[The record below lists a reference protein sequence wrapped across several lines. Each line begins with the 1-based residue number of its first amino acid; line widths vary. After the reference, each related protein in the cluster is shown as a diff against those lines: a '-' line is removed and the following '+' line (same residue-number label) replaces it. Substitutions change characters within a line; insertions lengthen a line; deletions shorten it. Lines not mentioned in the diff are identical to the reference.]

1 MKTFKEIVKLLDAGF
16 THDEILAMEEEPA
29 QPAAPETPEAQ
40 PDQPAAPA
48 AQPAPEDVLAGLIQK
63 IDRKLTELQAA
74 NIYNQQMPTEQPH
87 AMTDVEALEELIR
100 PHQRDN

>member
-16 THDEILAMEEEPA
+16 THDEILAMEEEPV
-29 QPAAPETPEAQ
+29 QPAAPEIPEE
-40 PDQPAAPA
+40 PAPA

-100 PHQRDN
+100 PHTRDN

>member
-29 QPAAPETPEAQ
+29 QPAAPETPEE
-40 PDQPAAPA
+40 PAPA

-100 PHQRDN
+100 PHTRDN

>member
-1 MKTFKEIVKLLDAGF
+1 MKTFNEIIKLLDAGF

-29 QPAAPETPEAQ
+29 QPAAPETPEE
-40 PDQPAAPA
+40 PAPA

-100 PHQRDN
+100 PHTRDN

>member
-1 MKTFKEIVKLLDAGF
+1 MKTFNEIIKLLDAGF

-29 QPAAPETPEAQ
+29 QPAAPETPDE
-40 PDQPAAPA
+40 PAPA

-74 NIYNQQMPTEQPH
+74 NIYNQQMPTETPH

-100 PHQRDN
+100 PHTRDN

>member
-1 MKTFKEIVKLLDAGF
+1 MKTFNEIIKLLDAGF

-29 QPAAPETPEAQ
+29 QPAAPETPEE
-40 PDQPAAPA
+40 PAPA
-48 AQPAPEDVLAGLIQK
+48 AQPAPEDVLTGLIQN
-63 IDRKLTELQAA
+63 INRKLTELQAA

-100 PHQRDN
+100 PRQRDN

>member
-1 MKTFKEIVKLLDAGF
+1 MKSFNEIIKLLDAGF

-29 QPAAPETPEAQ
+29 QPAAPETPDE
-40 PDQPAAPA
+40 PAPA

-100 PHQRDN
+100 PHTRDN

>member
-29 QPAAPETPEAQ
+29 QPAAPETPEE
-40 PDQPAAPA
+40 PAPA

-100 PHQRDN
+100 PHTLDN

>member
-1 MKTFKEIVKLLDAGF
+1 MKTLNEIIKLLDAGF
-16 THDEILAMEEEPA
+16 TRDEILAMEEEQA
-29 QPAAPETPEAQ
+29 QAPE
-40 PDQPAAPA
+40 PAPAEQTEEPA
-48 AQPAPEDVLAGLIQK
+48 AQNAVMQAVNDMLAK
-63 IDRKLTELQAA
+63 MDRKITELQAA

>member
-1 MKTFKEIVKLLDAGF
+1 MKTFNEIIKLLDAGF

-29 QPAAPETPEAQ
+29 QPAAPETPEE
-40 PDQPAAPA
+40 PAPA

>member
-1 MKTFKEIVKLLDAGF
+1 MKTFNEIIKLLDAGF

-29 QPAAPETPEAQ
+29 QPAAPETPEE
-40 PDQPAAPA
+40 PAPA

-74 NIYNQQMPTEQPH
+74 NIYNQQIPTEQPH

>member
-29 QPAAPETPEAQ
+29 QPAAPETPEE
-40 PDQPAAPA
+40 PAPA

-74 NIYNQQMPTEQPH
+74 NIYNQQMPTETPH

-100 PHQRDN
+100 PHTRDN

>member
-1 MKTFKEIVKLLDAGF
+1 MKSFNEIIKLLDAGF

-29 QPAAPETPEAQ
+29 QPAAPETPEE
-40 PDQPAAPA
+40 PAPA

-74 NIYNQQMPTEQPH
+74 NIYNQQIPTEQPH

-100 PHQRDN
+100 PHTRDN

>member
-1 MKTFKEIVKLLDAGF
+1 MKSFNEIIKLLDAGF

-29 QPAAPETPEAQ
+29 QPAAPETPEE
-40 PDQPAAPA
+40 PAPA

-74 NIYNQQMPTEQPH
+74 NIYNQQMPTETPH

-100 PHQRDN
+100 PHTRDN

>member
-1 MKTFKEIVKLLDAGF
+1 MKSFNEIIKLLDAGF

-29 QPAAPETPEAQ
+29 QPAAPETPEE
-40 PDQPAAPA
+40 PAPA

-100 PHQRDN
+100 PHTRDN

>member
-1 MKTFKEIVKLLDAGF
+1 MKTFNEIIKLLDAGF

-29 QPAAPETPEAQ
+29 QPAATETPED
-40 PDQPAAPA
+40 PAPA

-74 NIYNQQMPTEQPH
+74 NIYNQQMPTETPH

-100 PHQRDN
+100 PHTRDN

>member
-1 MKTFKEIVKLLDAGF
+1 MKSFKEIIKLLDAGF
-16 THDEILAMEEEPA
+16 THDEILAMEEEPD
-29 QPAAPETPEAQ
+29 QPAEPETPEE
-40 PDQPAAPA
+40 PVPA

-100 PHQRDN
+100 PHKAE

>member
-1 MKTFKEIVKLLDAGF
+1 MKSFNEIIKLLDAGF

-29 QPAAPETPEAQ
+29 QPAAPETPEE
-40 PDQPAAPA
+40 PAPA

>member
-16 THDEILAMEEEPA
+16 TRDEILAMEEQEQAPE
-29 QPAAPETPEAQ
+29 PAAPEQTEE
-40 PDQPAAPA
+40 PA
-48 AQPAPEDVLAGLIQK
+48 AQNAVMQAVNEMLAK
-63 IDRKLTELQAA
+63 MDHKLTELQAA

>member
-1 MKTFKEIVKLLDAGF
+1 MKTFNEIIKLLDAGF

-29 QPAAPETPEAQ
+29 QPAAPETPEE
-40 PDQPAAPA
+40 PAPA

-74 NIYNQQMPTEQPH
+74 NIYNQQMPTETPH

-100 PHQRDN
+100 PHTRDN

>member
-1 MKTFKEIVKLLDAGF
+1 MKTFNEIIKLLDAGF

-29 QPAAPETPEAQ
+29 QPAAPEAPEE
-40 PDQPAAPA
+40 PAPA

>member
-1 MKTFKEIVKLLDAGF
+1 MKTFNEIIKLLDAGF

-29 QPAAPETPEAQ
+29 QPAAPETPDE
-40 PDQPAAPA
+40 PAPA

>member
-16 THDEILAMEEEPA
+16 THDEILAMEEEPV
-29 QPAAPETPEAQ
+29 QPAAPEIPEE
-40 PDQPAAPA
+40 PESA

>member
-29 QPAAPETPEAQ
+29 QPAAPETPEE
-40 PDQPAAPA
+40 PAPA
-48 AQPAPEDVLAGLIQK
+48 AQPAPEDALAGLIQK

-74 NIYNQQMPTEQPH
+74 NIYNQQMPTETPH

-100 PHQRDN
+100 PHKADN

>member
-29 QPAAPETPEAQ
+29 QPAAPETPEE
-40 PDQPAAPA
+40 PAPA

>member
-1 MKTFKEIVKLLDAGF
+1 MKTFKEIIKLLDAGF

-29 QPAAPETPEAQ
+29 QPAAPETPEE
-40 PDQPAAPA
+40 PAPA

-74 NIYNQQMPTEQPH
+74 NIYNQQMPTETPH

-100 PHQRDN
+100 PHTRDN